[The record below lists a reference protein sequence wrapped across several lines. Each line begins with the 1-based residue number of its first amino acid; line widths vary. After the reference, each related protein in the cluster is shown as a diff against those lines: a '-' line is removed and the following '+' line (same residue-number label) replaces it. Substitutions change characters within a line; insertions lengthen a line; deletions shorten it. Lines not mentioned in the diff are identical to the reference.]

1 MKERSESQ
9 VLYNST
15 HKVEIVSNS
24 TPQLE
29 KQPWGKLLTLVGY
42 AATLGSAVP
51 VGYCIGDINSPASYM
66 RAWCN
71 ETLIERYDYHITSGG
86 LDILWSTIVSI
97 FLVGGAIGSLG
108 GAGAADRFGRK
119 GCFLICGLLF
129 VLGAIQFMFCRMASS
144 VEMLLLGRLFVGL
157 ASGLTTTSLPMYLTE
172 CAPLALRGTLGVF
185 CAVGVTGGVVVGQVM
200 SLRHI
205 FGTAD
210 YWHYGLSSYLVL
222 IIICYLPS
230 FYFPESPKW
239 LYVVKQDRESAKRE
253 LQRLRG
259 ANQKAQIQKE
269 IEDMEAEASA
279 TMQTASFC
287 AVLSDSTLLLP
298 LIIVCAFHGGQ
309 QLTGINAIFYYSV
322 SIFQR
327 AGLSTTDAEWANLG
341 AGSLNLLTSLLGPYL
356 MANFNRRPIMQFS
369 CFVCAICLFAFAF
382 LLRFI
387 DYVNWFAF
395 ACIAC
400 IFSYIFF
407 FQLGVGPIPYFIGSE
422 IFEVAPRPIGMAMGS
437 LASWS
442 CNFIIG
448 MAFPTLQN
456 AWGAFVFIPFSI
468 TCIVLFLLTRFYLP
482 ETRGRDP
489 SEVAPLISKGFRS
502 KVR

>member
-119 GCFLICGLLF
+119 GCFLISGLLF
-129 VLGAIQFMFCRMASS
+129 VVGALLFIFCRLARS
-144 VEMLLLGRLFVGL
+144 VEMLLLGRFFVGL
-157 ASGLTTTSLPMYLTE
+157 ASGLTTASLPMYLTE
-172 CAPLALRGTLGVF
+172 CAPLALRGTLGVM
-185 CAVGVTGGVVVGQVM
+185 CAVGINAGVVVGQLF
-200 SLRHI
+200 SLRYI

-210 YWHYGLSSYLVL
+210 HWHYGLSSYLVL

-230 FYFPESPKW
+230 YYFPESPKW
-239 LYVVKQDRESAKRE
+239 LYIVKKDRESAKRE
-253 LQRLRG
+253 LRRLRG
-259 ANQKAQIQKE
+259 ANRMTQIQRE
-269 IEDMEAEASA
+269 IDDMEAEASA
-279 TMQTASFC
+279 QMQTSSFC
-287 AVLSDSTLLLP
+287 AVLSDSSLTLP
-298 LIIVCAFHGGQ
+298 LIIVCCFHGGQ
-309 QLTGINAIFYYSV
+309 QLSGINAIFYYSV
-322 SIFQR
+322 SIFER
-327 AGLSTTDAEWANLG
+327 AGLSTTNAEWANVG
-341 AGSLNLLTSLLGPYL
+341 AGFLNLVTSFLGPYL
-356 MANFNRRPIMQFS
+356 MANVNRRPIMQFS
-369 CFVCAICLFAFAF
+369 CFVCSMFLLAFAF
-382 LLRFI
+382 ILHFI
-387 DYVNWFAF
+387 DSANWFA
-395 ACIAC
+395 IAC
-400 IFSYIFF
+400 IVCIFCYIFF
-407 FQLGVGPIPYFIGSE
+407 YQFGLGPIPYFIGSE